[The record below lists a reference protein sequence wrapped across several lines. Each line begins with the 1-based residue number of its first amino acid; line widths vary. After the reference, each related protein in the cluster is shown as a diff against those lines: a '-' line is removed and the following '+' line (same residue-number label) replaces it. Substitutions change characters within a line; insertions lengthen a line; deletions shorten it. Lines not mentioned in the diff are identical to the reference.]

1 MLRFIVE
8 KFKRHHIKNM
18 AVKDER
24 VLAFQN
30 LETAKECTLF
40 WVADDISRE
49 EVERFRK
56 SLAKHM
62 EVRLLS
68 FIRQSKSVFERVGEA
83 LYFDE
88 SAILYGGKLRDTKLQ
103 EILERKSGLFID
115 LSLQPDALSDYVV
128 QYAKAPCKVGMSR
141 EGITHD
147 IVFANAPNTDVF
159 ADRLFKLFTKINT
172 Y

>member
-24 VLAFQN
+24 ALAFQN
-30 LETAKECTLF
+30 LETVKECTLF

-49 EVERFRK
+49 EVERVRK
-56 SLAKHM
+56 LLAKHM
-62 EVRLLS
+62 RVHLLS

-103 EILERKSGLFID
+103 EILERKSGVFID